1 MKRRYVK
8 LARRVVL
15 VVAALPLLQTAGCG
29 AEFIASAIANQAA
42 TEVATILATSGE
54 TALLNLFGV

>member
-8 LARRVVL
+8 LARRLTL
-15 VVAALPLLQTAGCG
+15 VVAALPLLQTVGCG
-29 AEFIASAIANQAA
+29 SEFIAAAIANQAA